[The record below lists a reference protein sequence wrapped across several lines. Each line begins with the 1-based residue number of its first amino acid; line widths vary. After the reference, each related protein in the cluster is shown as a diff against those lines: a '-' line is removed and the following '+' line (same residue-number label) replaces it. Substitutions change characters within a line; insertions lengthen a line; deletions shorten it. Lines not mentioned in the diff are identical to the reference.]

1 MFEKIK
7 KIIKK
12 DLQKRYDQLEE
23 RFLVFEQKLY
33 GHLADRLDSLEHQLD
48 QLSEI
53 LRQKAGQTEAPANE
67 ETEAKTEPEAA
78 KETPKKKEPKKSK
91 AADNLQDLPGL
102 GNSIEKK
109 LHAEGI
115 KSFKQLAELKESD
128 LDELN
133 SKIPGLK
140 IRYERYEWK
149 KEAEER
155 MK

>member
-53 LRQKAGQTEAPANE
+53 LRQKAGQMEAPPTKEKE
-67 ETEAKTEPEAA
+67 EKVS
-78 KETPKKKEPKKSK
+78 KKIKNVSPKKTFSKKIVK
-91 AADNLQDLPGL
+91 NDDLKKLPGL
-102 GNSIEKK
+102 GNILEKK

-115 KSFKQLAELKESD
+115 KSYEQLAKINESD
-128 LDELN
+128 LEKLN
-133 SKIPGLK
+133 SIIPGLK
-140 IRYERYEWK
+140 VRYDRYEWK
-149 KEAEER
+149 KEAEKR
-155 MK
+155 L